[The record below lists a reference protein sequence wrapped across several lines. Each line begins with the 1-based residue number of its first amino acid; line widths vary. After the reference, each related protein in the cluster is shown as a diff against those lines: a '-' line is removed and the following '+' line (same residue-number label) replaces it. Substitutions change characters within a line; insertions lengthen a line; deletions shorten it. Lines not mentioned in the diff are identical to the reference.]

1 MSNIILKLENISKHY
16 NLGTYNHKKFF
27 KIFKSFILNKEDN
40 SDRLISIN
48 RVNCEIQR
56 GESVAILGK
65 NGYGKSTLCKL
76 ISKVTEPS
84 EGQIMID
91 GKLIPILDLNFGME
105 LEQSGIEN
113 IRFLATLFGLQKNI
127 IDNKISEITEFANL
141 KDFLETPLKKYSNGM
156 RTRLIFSTLIF
167 FPSDIFILD
176 EVLAV
181 SDKSFKNKA
190 IKQIQKINSK
200 GTSILC
206 ISHEENIIKSL
217 CEYGYVFTDKGV
229 LSEKLKI
236 NDAIELY
243 NATLKK
249 A

>member
-1 MSNIILKLENISKHY
+1 MSDIILKLENISKYY

-27 KIFKSFILNKEDN
+27 KIFKSFIFNKEDN

-48 RVNCEIQR
+48 KANCEIQR

-84 EGQIMID
+84 DGQIMID
-91 GKLIPILDLNFGME
+91 GNLIPILDLNFGME
-105 LEQSGIEN
+105 LEQTGIEN
-113 IRFLATLFGLQKNI
+113 IRFLATLFGLQKEVI
-127 IDNKISEITEFANL
+127 ENKISEIIEFANL

-181 SDKSFKNKA
+181 SDKSFKDRA
-190 IKQIQKINSK
+190 IKKIQKINSN

-217 CEYGYVFTDKGV
+217 CQYGYVFTDKGV
-229 LSEKLKI
+229 LSKKLKI
-236 NDAIELY
+236 NDAIDLY
-243 NATLKK
+243 NTTLKK
-249 A
+249 V

>member
-1 MSNIILKLENISKHY
+1 MSDIILKLENISKHY

-27 KIFKSFILNKEDN
+27 KIFKSFIFNKEDN

-127 IDNKISEITEFANL
+127 IDSKISEITEFANL

-206 ISHEENIIKSL
+206 ISHEESIIKSL

-249 A
+249 I